1 MSLALPE
8 LYGASCMANHTI
20 RISFHENFRW
30 KKVFGIS
37 IFMIIWLLQT
47 IENRYTLIWYEL
59 CFRLRYYSVY
69 ILISTGAILVMAAAV
84 HFFVETV
91 ANEDPCENNNNKYKI
106 GKSQKIIRIS
116 SKKWSCL
123 KYYLYHYI
131 IFVIYR
137 VFHRLEN
144 LSCILLSCCFTSHD
158 QYFLLLDISTNN
170 GKRVTIQQK
179 YTSLSSQVSI

>member
-20 RISFHENFRW
+20 RISFYENFRW
-30 KKVFGIS
+30 QKVFGIW
-37 IFMIIWLLQT
+37 IVIIIQLYQLQT
-47 IENRYTLIWYEL
+47 IENRYTLIWCEL

-91 ANEDPCENNNNKYKI
+91 ANEDPCENNNNKYII
-106 GKSQKIIRIS
+106 GKSQQIIGIS
-116 SKKWSCL
+116 ATKWS
-123 KYYLYHYI
+123 YLYHYFIFI
-131 IFVIYR
+131 IYL

-144 LSCILLSCCFTSHD
+144 LSRILLSCCFTSHG
-158 QYFLLLDISTNN
+158 QYFLLLDISANN